1 MVKDSLKLG
10 LILLIICAIS
20 TGLLAFVNQLT
31 APVIYENQLIA
42 KKEAMLQVMPQADSF
57 TDISDILTKAV
68 SKDGSLIG
76 YTVKVSPSGYGGE
89 ISMMVGVNA
98 DLTISG
104 VKILSLSETPGL
116 GAKAQDEAF
125 LSQYKGKNEKMAL
138 KKDITAITGATI
150 TSTAVT
156 LGVKEAIG
164 LVKSEGGISK

>member
-1 MVKDSLKLG
+1 MLCCIFAKTDEG
-10 LILLIICAIS
+10 INPAI
-20 TGLLAFVNQLT
+20 
-31 APVIYENQLIA
+31 
-42 KKEAMLQVMPQADSF
+42 
-57 TDISDILTKAV
+57 
-68 SKDGSLIG
+68 SKDGNIIG

-125 LSQYKGKNEKMAL
+125 LPQFKGKNEKMAL

-164 LVKSEGGISK
+164 LVKNEGGISK